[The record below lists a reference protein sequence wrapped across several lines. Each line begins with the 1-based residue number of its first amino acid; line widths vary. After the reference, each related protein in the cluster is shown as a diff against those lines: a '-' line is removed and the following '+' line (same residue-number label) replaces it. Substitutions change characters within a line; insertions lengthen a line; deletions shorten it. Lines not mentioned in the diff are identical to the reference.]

1 MHIVEQVLKNQG
13 LGYVAEKGKV
23 ASDEEINL
31 VSQNMFPT
39 LHGKIIISKDLGKE
53 LTNIINTL
61 GENAKRNTVNELGFF
76 IFGYELDN
84 SDVMITDILSNYDEY
99 YTAIRQ
105 GRKINMAFEDEY
117 RDTPSFQLINKRVNE
132 FIKHSNYKKPVL
144 FQGHTHPNSAPVYGP
159 NSPFASATNASWC
172 DIRGL
177 IETTKEVERISKQ
190 FGKSVQFGGIL
201 INSVPDFDVMSYQ
214 NFGNGYKL
222 YKHPNIYWG
231 DERLPSYTPNK
242 YFINEEMYRNIRN

>member
-76 IFGYELDN
+76 MFGYELDN
-84 SDVMITDILSNYDEY
+84 GDVMITDILSNYDEY

-105 GRKINMAFEDEY
+105 GRKSIWHLKMNTE
-117 RDTPSFQLINKRVNE
+117 TLL
-132 FIKHSNYKKPVL
+132 L
-144 FQGHTHPNSAPVYGP
+144 FN
-159 NSPFASATNASWC
+159 
-172 DIRGL
+172 
-177 IETTKEVERISKQ
+177 
-190 FGKSVQFGGIL
+190 
-201 INSVPDFDVMSYQ
+201 
-214 NFGNGYKL
+214 
-222 YKHPNIYWG
+222 
-231 DERLPSYTPNK
+231 
-242 YFINEEMYRNIRN
+242 